1 MRVSVKSF
9 ASVIES
15 GRITRR
21 ELELPEGARAKDAMA
36 AMGIPPDTRM
46 MIVLVNEYSASAS
59 EIFAG
64 AMKDLHRATI
74 IGHRSFGKGSVQNL
88 LNIANALRPDRLPE
102 AEMKL
107 TMAYYYLPNGENLH
121 RRDGNKT
128 WGVDPD
134 IAVDLTPDQLADLLK
149 TRRDSD
155 IIKPTSTPAAA
166 SAPTPTPASAP
177 ATTTADAPAPDTQ
190 LETAMLMMR
199 LQLVQ
204 SR

>member
-1 MRVSVKSF
+1 
-9 ASVIES
+9 
-15 GRITRR
+15 
-21 ELELPEGARAKDAMA
+21 
-36 AMGIPPDTRM
+36 
-46 MIVLVNEYSASAS
+46 
-59 EIFAG
+59 
-64 AMKDLHRATI
+64 MKDLHRALI
-74 IGHRSFGKGSVQNL
+74 IGHRSFGKGSVQNIL
-88 LNIANALRPDRLPE
+88 RLTPALRPDGLPE

-121 RRDGNKT
+121 RRDGSKT

-149 TRRDSD
+149 SRRDSD
-155 IIKPTSTPAAA
+155 IIKPTSAPAT
-166 SAPTPTPASAP
+166 SAPASVP
-177 ATTTADAPAPDTQ
+177 ATTTAEAPAPDTQ